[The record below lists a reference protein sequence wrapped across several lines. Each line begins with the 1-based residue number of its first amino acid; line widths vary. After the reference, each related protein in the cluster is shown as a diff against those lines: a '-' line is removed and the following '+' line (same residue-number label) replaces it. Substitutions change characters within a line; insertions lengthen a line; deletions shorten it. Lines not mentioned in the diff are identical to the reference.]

1 MDIRAEK
8 EYEIDKDALYEAL
21 DQAGG
26 FVKNPDGSLEQESLI
41 KLRRIVISYV
51 QAMLSVGLESSTA
64 KD

>member
-1 MDIRAEK
+1 MNLRAEK

-51 QAMLSVGLESSTA
+51 QAML
-64 KD
+64 